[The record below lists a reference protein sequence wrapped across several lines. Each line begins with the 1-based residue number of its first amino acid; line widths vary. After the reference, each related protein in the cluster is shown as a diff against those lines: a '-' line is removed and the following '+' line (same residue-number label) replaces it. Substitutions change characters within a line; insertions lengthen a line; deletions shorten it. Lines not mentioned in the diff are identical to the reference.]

1 MSRRSAPKR
10 ATSMQRPANTR
21 RANEATRRARARRR
35 RLVGMGVAGALVAA
49 IIVVVA
55 VLSSSRSTSAPTTRS
70 TGVGALAPN
79 GSFTTASGNHATI
92 GSLRGHPTLVWLVTT
107 WCSSCQAGTQAL
119 AGEIGHLAS
128 GGVRVVELELAG
140 DLGQTGPSITAFA
153 RQYAGAASANPD
165 WTWGV
170 ASSRLTTTYDP
181 AGELEIYYL
190 LDSSGH
196 ISYVNSPLVSTMSGL
211 LGAVAR
217 LTGSGHA

>member
-1 MSRRSAPKR
+1 MSRRSTPQR
-10 ATSMQRPANTR
+10 ATAGRRPANTR
-21 RANEATRRARARRR
+21 RANEAARRARDHRR
-35 RLVGMGVAGALVAA
+35 RLIGMGVAGALVAA
-49 IIVVVA
+49 VIVVVG
-55 VLSSSRSTSAPTTRS
+55 VLASSKSTSAPTTRS

-79 GSFTTASGNHATI
+79 ETFTTTAGRQATI
-92 GSLRGHPTLVWLVTT
+92 GSLRGRPTLVWLVTT
-107 WCSSCQAGTQAL
+107 WCSSCQAGTEAL

-128 GGVRVVELELAG
+128 SGVHVVELELAG
-140 DLGQTGPSITAFA
+140 DLGQSGPSITAFA

-217 LTGSGHA
+217 LAANGHA

>member
-1 MSRRSAPKR
+1 MSPRSAPKR
-10 ATSMQRPANTR
+10 ATGARRPGNTR
-21 RANEATRRARARRR
+21 RANEAARRARARRR
-35 RLVGMGVAGALVAA
+35 RLVGMGVTAALVAA
-49 IIVVVA
+49 IIAVVA

-79 GSFTTASGNHATI
+79 GSFTTASGGHATI

-119 AGEIGHLAS
+119 VGEIGRLAS
-128 GGVRVVELELAG
+128 RGVRVVELELAG
-140 DLGQTGPSITAFA
+140 DLGQAGPSITAFA

-170 ASSRLTTTYDP
+170 ASSRLTATYDP

-196 ISYVNSPLVSTMSGL
+196 ITYVNSPLVSTMNGL
-211 LGAVAR
+211 FGAIGR
-217 LTGSGHA
+217 LTASHHP